1 MKCLEPPFQE
11 LVVINFGTFWV
22 QSEKAKTKVFLRAF
36 AQHSLNN
43 PDSWLQ
49 IDLQDTNFTS
59 HFDLWGSIVT
69 LSIHSESPVGPDWA
83 TDTKYL
89 QKTPLLSS
97 FLEHMWTPKATTKGT
112 CFDGF
117 LRPSPERFLRA
128 SGLHFKSF
136 SSSMFILFGY
146 NFVESLINVY
156 DFVKRETC
164 VWIDKNHIQLNVE
177 AIGIRAEFA
186 KKCSGGSRLR
196 YFCSA
201 FSRCA
206 LERDLNTT

>member
-36 AQHSLNN
+36 AQHSLKN

-97 FLEHMWTPKATTKGT
+97 FLEHIWTPKATTKGT

-117 LRPSPERFLRA
+117 FETL
-128 SGLHFKSF
+128 SGEVFESIGPPF
-136 SSSMFILFGY
+136 QELF
-146 NFVESLINVY
+146 VINVHT
-156 DFVKRETC
+156 F
-164 VWIDKNHIQLNVE
+164 WIQFRGKFDQGVRFCEK
-177 AIGIRAEFA
+177 GDM
-186 KKCSGGSRLR
+186 RLDR
-196 YFCSA
+196 
-201 FSRCA
+201 
-206 LERDLNTT
+206 